1 MKRNQLACALAA
13 LLLAPVAGTAFA
25 QSTSDT
31 NAGTPA
37 PSASNTKQLETVSVT
52 GSRIRGVDMATS
64 QPVISIDRQ
73 QIEKSGYTTVDQLLS
88 NLPVATTDLGRSTN
102 NNVNSEAGS
111 STIDLHYLGAQR
123 TLVLVNGRRWSTQL
137 DGTTDITT
145 IPISIIERIDVLKDG
160 ASTIYGSD
168 AVAGVVNIITK
179 DHMDGVEAHINYGKY
194 GNGDG
199 TSKTAD
205 FTAGTHSEK
214 GSIVFNVQHTE
225 ADAVPDSA
233 YAISAA
239 PYFGHPGV
247 GLSSYPDHGVYAD
260 PLTGQTTSLLGGT
273 PHSFSS
279 ATEGYNTN
287 QLTDLLQGSKR
298 DSIYSQLKYAFN
310 DSISF
315 RSTIAYNQRSTTG
328 QLAAMPLGIG
338 PNFGT
343 TPLEQSLSLSPNS
356 VYNPIPGEQIS
367 DIRRRT
373 VEAGPRTTDNRN
385 SDLHIDLGLDGS
397 FDLGSHHFDWDTTYA
412 YDHLSGSLTTD
423 NEVNV
428 ANLANGLG
436 PSFFNN
442 GVATCGTPGAVI
454 VGCTPINLL
463 SSRGGLTP
471 QQLAYIMYND
481 RASFDTTTH
490 DFTANITAN
499 IAPLPA
505 GDLSFAAGYE
515 YRRLE
520 GSFSP
525 DSLTQAG
532 FSSGNQASPTSGA
545 YDVNEAYLEFS
556 APLLKDLPGAKSL
569 SVDVSGRYSNY
580 NNFGGTQNYK
590 YGFTWQPIDD
600 LLVRGSYSDGFRAP
614 TINDLFAGAQAG
626 FNAYTD
632 PCDSVSGAAAFNPST
647 ARNCVARGVPA
658 NYMQPNGYG
667 AATVLPFTSGGN
679 PNLQPEKSISKT
691 LGLVY
696 SPSYVPGLDL
706 SLDWY
711 KIRIRNVI
719 TELDASTILDQC
731 YSQNSQAFCNL
742 FTRAPNGSITTL
754 NEAQINTGSE
764 QTAGYDL
771 HVGYRL
777 PQMAFG
783 SLRFAW
789 DTNYVSQFQQ
799 VILPGQAPEQ
809 EVGLYSGGSPVFR
822 VRSNL
827 TANWSL
833 GAWNAQ
839 WRVRYQSATSEDCVF
854 DAQCNRP
861 NYFNTSSG
869 TVEPL
874 NRVGAIVYN
883 DAQVGYDFPWKGSL
897 SISVNNIFARN
908 PPILYT
914 APAVSSFDAN
924 YYDLPGRF
932 WSLDYRQRF

>member
-13 LLLAPVAGTAFA
+13 LILAPVVGTAFA
-25 QSTSDT
+25 QSTSD
-31 NAGTPA
+31 AGTSA
-37 PSASNTKQLETVSVT
+37 PSASSAKQLETVSVT

-64 QPVISIDRQ
+64 QPVITIDRQ
-73 QIEKSGYTTVDQLLS
+73 QIEKSGYTTVDQLLA
-88 NLPVATTDLGRSTN
+88 NLPVATTDIGRATN
-102 NNVNSEAGS
+102 NNSGTEAGS

-137 DGTTDITT
+137 DGTTDIST
-145 IPISIIERIDVLKDG
+145 IPISIIERVDVLKDG

-205 FTAGTHSEK
+205 FTAGMHSDK

-225 ADAVPDSA
+225 TNAVPDSA
-233 YAISAA
+233 YAISSA
-239 PYFGHPGV
+239 PFFGHPGV
-247 GLSSYPDHGVYAD
+247 GLSSYPDHGVYVD
-260 PLTGQTTSLLGGT
+260 PLTGTTTSLLGGT
-273 PHSFSS
+273 PHPFSS

-287 QLTDLLQGSKR
+287 QQTDLLQASKR
-298 DSIYSQLKYAFN
+298 DSIYSQMKYDFN
-310 DSISF
+310 NNISF
-315 RSTIAYNQRSTTG
+315 RSTIAYNQRTTNG
-328 QLAAMPLGIG
+328 QLAATPLGIG
-338 PNFGT
+338 PDFGT
-343 TPLEQSLSLSPNS
+343 TPLEQSLSLSPDS
-356 VYNPIPGEQIS
+356 VYNPTGEQIS

-373 VEAGPRTTDNRN
+373 VEAGPRTSENKN
-385 SDLHIDLGLDGS
+385 NDLHIDLGLDGT

-412 YDHLSGSLTTD
+412 YDHLSANLTT
-423 NEVNV
+423 NGEVNV

-442 GVATCGTPGAVI
+442 GVATCGTPGNPI

-463 SSRGGLTP
+463 SSKGGLTP

-481 RASFDTTTH
+481 HASFDTTTH
-490 DFTANITAN
+490 DFTANITGN

-520 GSFSP
+520 GSFNP
-525 DSLTQAG
+525 DSITQAG
-532 FSSGNQASPTSGA
+532 FSSGNVASPTDGG
-545 YDVNEAYLEFS
+545 YNVNEAYLEFS
-556 APLLKDLPGAKSL
+556 APLLKDLPFAKSL
-569 SVDVSGRYSNY
+569 NVDVSGRYSDY
-580 NNFGGTQNYK
+580 NNFGSTENYK
-590 YGFTWQPIDD
+590 YGFTWQPIND

-614 TINDLFAGAQAG
+614 TIEDLFQGAAADFG
-626 FNAYTD
+626 TFND
-632 PCDSVSGAAAFNPST
+632 PCDTVSGSASLNPTT

-658 NYMQPNGYG
+658 NYQQTNGYG
-667 AATVLPFTSGGN
+667 TQTPQPFITGGN
-679 PNLQPEKSISKT
+679 DKLQPEKSVSKT

-719 TELDASTILDQC
+719 TELDATTVLDQC
-731 YSQNSQAFCNL
+731 YNQSNEASCAL
-742 FTRAPNGSITTL
+742 LTRAPNGTITSLLETEV
-754 NEAQINTGSE
+754 NIGSE
-764 QTAGYDL
+764 QTSGYDL

-783 SLRFAW
+783 NLRFAW
-789 DTNYVSQFQQ
+789 DTNYVNKFEQ
-799 VILPGQAPEQ
+799 VILPGQAPQ
-809 EVGLYSGGSPVFR
+809 QDVGMYGGGAPVFR

-833 GAWNAQ
+833 GSWNAQ
-839 WRVRYQSATSEDCVF
+839 WRVRYQSALSEDCDF
-854 DAQCNRP
+854 DSQCNRP
-861 NYFNTSSG
+861 NYVNSSG
-869 TVEPL
+869 TIEPL

-897 SISVNNIFARN
+897 SIGVNNIFARN

-914 APAVSSFDAN
+914 TSADSSFDAN

-932 WSLDYRQRF
+932 WFLDYRQRF